1 MSFESGIKVG
11 REEIRFNTGYLA
23 KQADGAVAVSS
34 GESIVFATA
43 VVSRK
48 VVEGQ
53 DFFPLTVDYREKFY
67 SAGKIPGGY
76 IKREGRPSDR
86 ETLTSRL
93 TDRPLRPLFP
103 EDFVSEVQI
112 LISVLSTDQKTQS
125 DVLAINAASAAL
137 SVSGIPFKGP
147 VGAVRV
153 GRIKGEFIVNPTFDE
168 SEASDIDLVVAG
180 TKKAVTMIEG
190 SAKNVSEDD
199 MISAVVFAHEQ
210 ILKLC
215 DAQEDLKKQVGK
227 PEMAYTPRKRDLALR
242 EEVQKR
248 FRQDVVDLVKITEK
262 KDRENAV
269 QGIIDRASAE
279 LKESFPDSIGQV
291 ASIVDDLDYEIM
303 RARILDEKKRAD
315 GRALTEIRPIDIM
328 IGVLPRAHGSS
339 VFTRGQTQSL
349 GVVTLGTGRDSQR
362 LDALEGES
370 FRRFMLHY
378 NFPPFSVGETGR
390 TGGVGRREI
399 GHGMLAER
407 SLQYI
412 IPEAEKFPYT
422 IRVVSEIL
430 ESNGSSSMASVC
442 SGSLALFNAGV
453 PVKAAVAGIAMGL
466 ILEGDRYAILSDIM
480 GLEDHLGD
488 MDFKVAGTSEGI
500 TAFQLD
506 IKIEGITPQIMR
518 EALAQAKEGRLHI
531 LGKMNEA
538 ISAPEKELAP
548 HAPRIIMIRIDVDKI
563 GGLIGPGGKV
573 VKAIVEETG
582 AEINIEDDGTVTVSA
597 VDKES
602 IDKALAKISAITED
616 VEIGRIYNGRV
627 KKVMEYGAFV
637 EIAPGREGLVHI
649 SKLDFNKVNKVSD
662 ILKEGDEVA
671 VKVIGID
678 RQGRVDLSRK
688 DALKR

>member
-1 MSFESGIKVG
+1 
-11 REEIRFNTGYLA
+11 
-23 KQADGAVAVSS
+23 
-34 GESIVFATA
+34 
-43 VVSRK
+43 
-48 VVEGQ
+48 
-53 DFFPLTVDYREKFY
+53 
-67 SAGKIPGGY
+67 
-76 IKREGRPSDR
+76 
-86 ETLTSRL
+86 
-93 TDRPLRPLFP
+93 
-103 EDFVSEVQI
+103 
-112 LISVLSTDQKTQS
+112 
-125 DVLAINAASAAL
+125 
-137 SVSGIPFKGP
+137 
-147 VGAVRV
+147 
-153 GRIKGEFIVNPTFDE
+153 
-168 SEASDIDLVVAG
+168 
-180 TKKAVTMIEG
+180 
-190 SAKNVSEDD
+190 
-199 MISAVVFAHEQ
+199 
-210 ILKLC
+210 
-215 DAQEDLKKQVGK
+215 
-227 PEMAYTPRKRDLALR
+227 
-242 EEVQKR
+242 
-248 FRQDVVDLVKITEK
+248 
-262 KDRENAV
+262 
-269 QGIIDRASAE
+269 
-279 LKESFPDSIGQV
+279 
-291 ASIVDDLDYEIM
+291 
-303 RARILDEKKRAD
+303 
-315 GRALTEIRPIDIM
+315 
-328 IGVLPRAHGSS
+328 
-339 VFTRGQTQSL
+339 
-349 GVVTLGTGRDSQR
+349 VTLGTGRDSQR

-407 SLQYI
+407 ALQYI

-506 IKIEGITPQIMR
+506 IKIEGITPEIMR
-518 EALAQAKEGRLHI
+518 KALEQAREGRLHI

-538 ISAPEKELAP
+538 ISTPEKELAP
-548 HAPRIIMIRIDVDKI
+548 HAPRIIMIKIDVDKI

-582 AEINIEDDGTVTVSA
+582 AEINIEDDGTVTVAA
-597 VDKES
+597 VDKDS